1 MALGL
6 TPYVRRRRTIWTRA
20 AAWHVL
26 GGVLGGFIVALALW
40 SIAMPI
46 RVLLDTWHSEI
57 IVLVLLV
64 AALGDARQLPTGTP
78 RQVPPTWLQKY
89 GLNNGFFLYGLAL
102 GLALTTKINN
112 WLLYGVAV
120 MIALSP
126 TFAAAILLGISFGA
140 ARSAGVV
147 LVSVRAT
154 RISLVW
160 RRQGGPGSLRL
171 FAAAVSITVAL
182 LFVLP
187 MFDFQEF

>member
-26 GGVLGGFIVALALW
+26 GGALGGFIVALALW
-40 SIAMPI
+40 SIAVPI
-46 RVLLDTWHSEI
+46 RTLFDAWHSEI

-64 AALGDARQLPTGTP
+64 AALGDAWRLPTGTP

-89 GLNNGFFLYGLAL
+89 GLNNGYFRYGLAL
-102 GLALTTKINN
+102 GLALTTKVNN

-120 MIALSP
+120 MIALSQ
-126 TFAAAILLGISFGA
+126 TFATAILLGLALGT
-140 ARSAGVV
+140 ARSAAVV

-154 RISLVW
+154 RLSLVW
-160 RRQGGPGSLRL
+160 RRPGGPSLLRL
-171 FAAAVSITVAL
+171 FASAISITAAVA
-182 LFVLP
+182 FVLP
-187 MFDFQEF
+187 TLGV